1 MRRRIQHK
9 PIRYLKQEVVNE
21 KEQIPAGAINIR
33 DIVSVI
39 SSLGGLIVALLW
51 IAGRYYTAAYFE
63 AMNIPFSQINYS
75 VWEYAG
81 VAGPK
86 LFYIVLAKSY
96 LPLSVIA
103 SALGIVL
110 LIMLTLQILLPQLRL
125 FDATR
130 TLRMSFTRLPRNIQN
145 LIAVAVMLYLVY
157 FLMQAT
163 IEFSDSGLREGQ
175 QTVLRRSY
183 AVEVYSTIGIPL
195 GLVQTPSRSED
206 GLYHYPDLWLLTH
219 NNGKYYLFREIDPK
233 SCKPEQVFVVPDV
246 ESIYVVV
253 KERTPVRPACTA
265 EIRP

>member
-1 MRRRIQHK
+1 MRRKIQRK
-9 PIRYLKQEVVNE
+9 PIRSLQREIVSDKQQV
-21 KEQIPAGAINIR
+21 PAGTVNIR
-33 DIVSVI
+33 DVVGVI
-39 SSLGGLIVALLW
+39 SGLGGLIVALLW

-96 LPLSVIA
+96 FPLLVIA

-110 LIMLTLQILLPQLRL
+110 LLIFTLQKLLPQLRL
-125 FDATR
+125 LDAIQS
-130 TLRMSFTRLPRNIQN
+130 LRLSLTQLPRNIRN
-145 LIAVAVMLYLVY
+145 LIAVAIMLYLVY

-175 QTVLRRSY
+175 QTVLGRSY
-183 AVEVYSTIGIPL
+183 AVEVYSAVGIPL
-195 GLVQTPSRSED
+195 GMTETPSRDED
-206 GLYHYPDLWLLTH
+206 GLYYYPDLWLLTH
-219 NNGKYYLFREIDPK
+219 NNGKSYLFREIDQGT
-233 SCKPEQVFVVPDV
+233 CQPEQVFVVPDT

-253 KERTPVRPACTA
+253 SERTPVRPTCTV
-265 EIRP
+265 EIGP